1 MSPGISSS
9 QDLPDL
15 SLTQVMGV
23 LQTASVLAHMAG
35 ALVLYWDLHL
45 NQFRVDAILWAYYCA
60 V

>member
-1 MSPGISSS
+1 
-9 QDLPDL
+9 
-15 SLTQVMGV
+15 MGV

-35 ALVLYWDLHL
+35 ALVLYWDLRL